1 MLINKAVLTQIF
13 TNIKATFNKAFDAAP
28 SQWQKIAMRV
38 NSTTSVEDYA
48 WLNNFPKMREWIGE
62 KFVKSLETNKYS
74 LKNKPYEATVEILRD
89 NIEDDQLGFIG
100 PQAQGAGF
108 AAKQWPDELVFDAV
122 NQGTSTI
129 CHDGQYFFDTDHPVG
144 DTSVSNKYNLTLD
157 ISTQAAAKASY
168 GAVRTA
174 MKSQKDEEGRPL
186 NVNPNILLVST
197 NLEDTANALMTVDR
211 LEDGKP
217 NLYKGTAEVVVV
229 PWLTDSTWYLLDTT
243 KPVKPFVFQERKK
256 PMMVSQTDMSSDD
269 VFNKGVYKFGAEA
282 RGAAGYGFWQL
293 AFKGK

>member
-229 PWLTDSTWYLLDTT
+229 PWLTDNTWYLLDTT

>member
-1 MLINKAVLTQIF
+1 MLINKANIGQIF

-28 SQWQKIAMRV
+28 SQWQKIAMLV

-62 KFVKSLETNKYS
+62 KFVKSLESNKYS
-74 LKNKPYEATVEILRD
+74 LKNKPYEATVEVLRD
-89 NIEDDQLGFIG
+89 NIDDDLIGFIG

-108 AAKQWPDELVFDAV
+108 SAKQWPDELVFDAV
-122 NQGTSTI
+122 NKGTSTI

-144 DTSVSNKYNLTLD
+144 DASVSNKYALTLD
-157 ISTQAAAKASY
+157 ISTQSAAKASY

-174 MKSQKDEEGRPL
+174 MKTQKDEEGRPL

-197 NLEDTANALMTVDR
+197 NVDDTANALMTNDR

-217 NLYKGTAEVVVV
+217 NLYKGTAEVVVA
-229 PWLTDSTWYLLDTT
+229 PWLDDDTWYLLDTT
-243 KPVKPFVFQERKK
+243 KPVKPFVFQQRKK
-256 PMMVSQTDMSSDD
+256 PVMVSQTDITSDA
-269 VFNKGVYKFGAEA
+269 VFNTGMFKFGAEA

>member
-1 MLINKAVLTQIF
+1 MLINIAVLTQIF
-13 TNIKATFNKAFDAAP
+13 THIKATFNKAFAAAP

-129 CHDGQYFFDTDHPVG
+129 CHDGQYFFDADHPVG

-229 PWLTDSTWYLLDTT
+229 PWLTDNTWYLLDTT

>member
-122 NQGTSTI
+122 NQGVSTI

-144 DTSVSNKYNLTLD
+144 DTSVSNKYDVALD
-157 ISTQAAAKASY
+157 IATQAAAKSSY

-229 PWLTDSTWYLLDTT
+229 PWLTDNTWYLLDTT